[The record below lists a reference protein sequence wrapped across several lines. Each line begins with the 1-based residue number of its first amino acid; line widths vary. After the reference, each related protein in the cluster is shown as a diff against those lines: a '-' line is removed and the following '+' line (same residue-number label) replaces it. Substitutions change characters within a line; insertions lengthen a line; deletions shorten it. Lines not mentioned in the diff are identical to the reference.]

1 MGKHNKKN
9 GEDLNEVEK
18 ILLAGV
24 ALVVGL
30 VLIWM
35 AIVFGF
41 LQ

>member
-9 GEDLNEVEK
+9 REDLNEVEK